1 VIAAL
6 CCLVVLQVVFSNN
19 PSAEQ
24 AYADAVSEAK
34 LRQDVHDLV
43 ALGPRMGGTPSGDKA
58 AALLEQYFTRLGLKT
73 EVFTDPPKLAHWEDR
88 WQVTLASGELIESAW
103 PYGFSASI
111 LPSQG
116 GSHENG
122 RAGPPITVQSLA
134 SATPTPEWKGAI
146 VYTPG
151 EVGRTYAAVASS
163 DNRPLAILTSAPN
176 DPPRYLDWTRIG
188 ELPAKVDNAVPVFG
202 VSYLDGRTLAV
213 AAAAKT
219 TVRVSLTSHIEQRS
233 PRTVVA
239 TLPGREPGKYYL
251 VCAHGD
257 SDSGGPGADD
267 NASGVATVMEMARV
281 FSELRRSGTVPQPRY
296 AIQFAVWGSEY
307 HSSKAY
313 IDRAGAKLRELAGVL
328 NFDETGTGA
337 EREAIYFESN
347 DVPWNATLL
356 KTLESVASDYAGK
369 PGFWTE
375 YTTNPSQGGTD
386 SYAFLPEKYHGTGTT
401 TLEIP
406 ATTIY
411 TAAWDHLADL
421 KQTPGWESKGTPD
434 PVNLKIDYSLYYHS
448 SGDTPENTTDR
459 EPQNMVRAVKATGLA
474 LLRLNQ

>member
-6 CCLVVLQVVFSNN
+6 PLLLILQSGPSHN
-19 PSAEQ
+19 PSTEQ
-24 AYADAVSEAK
+24 AYADAVSEAA

-43 ALGPRMGGTPSGDKA
+43 AFGPRMGGTPSGEKA

-73 EVFTDPPKLAHWEDR
+73 EVFTDPPKPAHWEDHWR
-88 WQVTLASGELIESAW
+88 VALAAGEVIESAW
-103 PYGFSASI
+103 PYGFSPSI
-111 LPSQG
+111 VAPDAGDHDSGRVGPLVLV
-116 GSHENG
+116 EN
-122 RAGPPITVQSLA
+122 LA
-134 SATPTPEWKGAI
+134 SAQPDPRWKDAV

-151 EVGRTYAAVASS
+151 DVERAYSAVAASP
-163 DNRPLAILTSAPN
+163 NRPLAILTSAPN
-176 DPPRYLDWTRIG
+176 APPRYMDWSRIS
-188 ELPAKVDNAVPVFG
+188 ELPAKPDNPVPVFG
-202 VSYLDGRTLAV
+202 VSYLDGRTLA
-213 AAAAKT
+213 AAAAANGT
-219 TVRVSLTSHIEQRS
+219 ARVSLTSHVEQRS

-239 TLPGREPGKYYL
+239 TLPGRESDKYYL

-257 SDSGGPGADD
+257 SDAGGPGADD

-281 FSELRRSGTVPQPRY
+281 FAQLGRDGTLAQPRY
-296 AIQFAVWGSEY
+296 GIRFAIWGSES

-313 IDRAGAKLRELAGVL
+313 IDREGPKLGNLAGVF

-347 DVPWNATLL
+347 DVPWNAALL
-356 KTLESVASDYAGK
+356 ETLESVAADYAGK

-386 SYAFLPEKYHGTGTT
+386 SYAFLPKKFHGTGTT
-401 TLEIP
+401 TREIP

-411 TAAWDHLADL
+411 TAAWDHLADV
-421 KQTPGWESKGTPD
+421 KQTAGWESKGTAD

-459 EPQNMVRAVKATGLA
+459 EPQNMVKAVKVTGLA
-474 LLRLNQ
+474 LMRLNR

>member
-1 VIAAL
+1 MIGAL
-6 CCLVVLQVVFSNN
+6 ALLLLLQVDPSHN
-19 PSAEQ
+19 PAAER
-24 AYADAVSEAK
+24 AYADAVSEAA
-34 LRQDVHDLV
+34 LRKAVHDLV
-43 ALGPRMGGTPSGDKA
+43 AFGPRMGGTPSGDEA
-58 AALLEQYFTRLGLKT
+58 AAFLEQYFTRLGLKT
-73 EVFTDPPKLAHWEDR
+73 EVVADPPKLAHWEDR
-88 WQVTLASGELIESAW
+88 WRVTLASGDIIESAW
-103 PYGFSASI
+103 PYGFS
-111 LPSQG
+111 
-116 GSHENG
+116 GSLAES
-122 RAGPPITVQSLA
+122 AGPLIATENLA
-134 SATPTPEWKGAI
+134 SAKPDSTWKGAV

-151 EVGRTYAAVASS
+151 EVGRAYAAVASS
-163 DNRPLAILTSAPN
+163 ANRPLAILTSAPN
-176 DPPRYLDWTRIG
+176 DPPRYMDWTRIG
-188 ELPAKVDNAVPVFG
+188 ELPAKAGNPVPVFG
-202 VSYLDGRTLAV
+202 VSYLDGRTLA
-213 AAAAKT
+213 AAATAKT

-239 TLPGREPGKYYL
+239 TFPGREAGKYYL

-267 NASGVATVMEMARV
+267 NGSGVATVMEMARV
-281 FSELRRSGTVPQPRY
+281 FTELRRAGTLPQPRY
-296 AIQFAVWGSEY
+296 AIRFAVWGSEY

-313 IDRAGAKLRELAGVL
+313 IDRVGTKLDELAGVF

-356 KTLESVASDYAGK
+356 KTLESVASDYAGQ

-375 YTTNPSQGGTD
+375 YTTNPSRGGTD
-386 SYAFLPEKYHGTGTT
+386 SYAFLPRQYRGTGTT

-411 TAAWDHLADL
+411 TAAWDHLGDL
-421 KQTPGWESKGTPD
+421 RQTPGWESKGTPD

-459 EPQNMVRAVKATGLA
+459 EPQNMVRAVKVTGIA
-474 LLRLNQ
+474 LLRMNT